1 MIAGVAILFHGNAIV
16 SIQSWQIIVIFAP
29 ILSCVG
35 KTQMFLIMKGIVWEH
50 ATMNTPCY
58 FWAKFFKSD
67 FYRSLI
73 QMESLLFS
81 LFIEELFQALKI

>member
-50 ATMNTPCY
+50 VIFEQNFSSLTFIVLSFKWKAFY
-58 FWAKFFKSD
+58 FRSSLKNFFKHWK
-67 FYRSLI
+67 FK
-73 QMESLLFS
+73 MNFV
-81 LFIEELFQALKI
+81 